1 MATNIELL
9 DSIISQAN
17 EIKQIVEKDNYID
30 DTINN
35 DLKNI
40 DGDLDGLLDYMKD
53 E

>member
-17 EIKQIVEKDNYID
+17 D